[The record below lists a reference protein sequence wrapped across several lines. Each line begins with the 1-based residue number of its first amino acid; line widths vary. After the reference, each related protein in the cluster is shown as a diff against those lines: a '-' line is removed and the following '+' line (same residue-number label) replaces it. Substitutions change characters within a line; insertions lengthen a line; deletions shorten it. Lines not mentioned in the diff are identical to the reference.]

1 MSRRRARDASEN
13 PGKKVL
19 RLVYEVGHRDA
30 VLETDACEI
39 LIGRANDADIQ
50 IQHESVSR
58 HHAKI
63 LRSERGLEVVD
74 LESKNHVK
82 LNTYRVAREW
92 LRSGDRIDVGAAR
105 IYVELVDRPQSTPA
119 NVVFDE
125 GNESPNQRTEVID
138 VDHLDLLLAS
148 SRNMRVLPDW
158 NSQAGW
164 PSAESR
170 EASSGSD
177 AGRLAGKL
185 LRLVS
190 DAAETLLSCES
201 LDETLDRILALV
213 FNSLPVERGVICFY
227 DEQDARIV
235 PQAMRTLEGRP
246 DDQIIISHKI
256 ARSSISEK
264 RAILVRDAHADDQ
277 FGGAESVIL
286 FDIRSAMCAPLYR
299 DGRVIGVIYVDR
311 SSPRDHFETHHLQAL
326 SALAIISAVAVEHAT
341 LRDNARREK
350 EMRTRLARY
359 CSPAV
364 VDRIASTADHIQR
377 EMVHDEGDVSVLF
390 ADLTDFTSMA
400 ENLRPREVIRMLNQV
415 FERLCA
421 AVFDYE
427 GTLDKF
433 HGDGMMAF
441 FGAPLAQ
448 PDHAERA
455 VRAALRMQALLADVN
470 ATANLGGFTAMRVGI
485 NSGPVVVGDIGSPQ
499 RKDYT
504 VIGDVVN
511 IASRLESSVA
521 QPGQVVIGPRT
532 YRQVEHLFECQALES
547 VRLKGRTRSV
557 KPHLVLGCKPR
568 PPKR

>member
-1 MSRRRARDASEN
+1 MSHRRSHDDVES
-13 PGKKVL
+13 PGKKTL
-19 RLVYEVGHRDA
+19 RLTYELGDNDEV
-30 VLETDACEI
+30 CESEASEVV
-39 LIGRANDADIQ
+39 IGRADDADVQ
-50 IQHESVSR
+50 IKHESVSR

-63 LRSERGLEVVD
+63 VRSERGFEVVD

-82 LNTYRVAREW
+82 LNTYRINREW
-92 LRSGDRIDVGAAR
+92 LRSGDRIDIGAAR
-105 IYVELVDRPQSTPA
+105 IYVELIERPLSNPA

-125 GNESPNQRTEVID
+125 GQQRPHQHTEVID
-138 VDHLDLLLAS
+138 VDHLDLLLANS
-148 SRNMRVLPDW
+148 EDIHELPDW
-158 NSQAGW
+158 NSKAAW
-164 PSAESR
+164 PSAEQRKSS
-170 EASSGSD
+170 SSGD
-177 AGRLAGKL
+177 GGKLAGKL

-213 FNSLPVERGVICFY
+213 FNSLPVERGVICLY
-227 DEQDARIV
+227 DEQSDHIT
-235 PQAMRTLEGRP
+235 PKAMRTLEGRP
-246 DDQIIISHKI
+246 DDRIIISNQI
-256 ARSSISEK
+256 ARSSISER
-264 RAILVRDAHADDQ
+264 RAILVQDAHADDQ
-277 FGGAESVIL
+277 FGGADSVIL
-286 FDIRSAMCAPLYR
+286 LDIRSAMCAPLYR

-311 SSPRDHFETHHLQAL
+311 TSPRDHFETHHLQAL

-341 LRDNARREK
+341 LRDNIRHEK
-350 EMRTRLARY
+350 DIRARLARY

-364 VDRIASTADHIQR
+364 VDRITGTADHMQR
-377 EMVHDEGDVSVLF
+377 EMVSDEGEVSVLF

-400 ENLRPREVIRMLNQV
+400 ENLRPREVIRVLNQV

-433 HGDGMMAF
+433 RGDGMMAF

-470 ATANLGGFTAMRVGI
+470 ANAHKGRFISMRVGI

-532 YRQVEHLFECQALES
+532 YRQIAHLFNCQELDT
-547 VRLKGRTRSV
+547 VRLKGRIRTV
-557 KPHLVLGCKPR
+557 KPHLVLGRRNPDDEQ
-568 PPKR
+568 

>member
-1 MSRRRARDASEN
+1 MTRRRGEEEIEQ
-13 PGKKVL
+13 PGKRVL
-19 RLVYEVGHRDA
+19 RLTWEIGDRDEVFESEDG
-30 VLETDACEI
+30 EI
-39 LIGRANDADIQ
+39 MIGRANDAHVQ
-50 IQHESVSR
+50 IKHESVSR

-63 LRSERGLEVVD
+63 VRSERGFEVVD

-82 LNTYRVAREW
+82 LNTYRVQREW
-92 LRSGDRIDVGAAR
+92 LRSGDRIDIGAAR
-105 IYVELVDRPQSTPA
+105 IYVDFVERRPSHPA

-125 GNESPNQRTEVID
+125 GEARLHRRTEVLD
-138 VDHLDLLLAS
+138 VDHMDMLLDS
-148 SRNMRVLPDW
+148 QNMNELPNW
-158 NSQAGW
+158 NSKAAWPADAQQAGRG
-164 PSAESR
+164 PR
-170 EASSGSD
+170 DPGK
-177 AGRLAGKL
+177 LAGKL
-185 LRLVS
+185 LRLVN
-190 DAAETLLSCES
+190 DAAETLLSCDG

-227 DEQDARIV
+227 EEEADTIV

-246 DDQIIISHKI
+246 DDQIIISTKI
-256 ARSSISEK
+256 ARSSINEK
-264 RAILVRDAHADDQ
+264 RAILVQDAHSDDQ
-277 FGGAESVIL
+277 FGGADSVIL
-286 FDIRSAMCAPLYR
+286 LDIRSAMCAPLYR
-299 DGRVIGVIYVDR
+299 EGRVIGVIYVDR
-311 SSPRDHFETHHLQAL
+311 TSPRDHFETHHLQAL
-326 SALAIISAVAVEHAT
+326 SAIAILSAVAVEHSS
-341 LRDNARREK
+341 LRDNIRREREIRAK
-350 EMRTRLARY
+350 LARY

-364 VDRIASTADHIQR
+364 VDRIAATSDAMHRD
-377 EMVHDEGDVSVLF
+377 MVSDEGEVSVLF

-400 ENLRPREVIRMLNQV
+400 ENLRPREVIRVLNQV

-433 HGDGMMAF
+433 RGDGMMAF

-470 ATANLGGFTAMRVGI
+470 DNAHKGRFISMRVGI

-521 QPGQVVIGPRT
+521 QPGQVVIGPKT
-532 YRQVEHLFECQALES
+532 QRQVAHLFNCQELEA
-547 VRLKGRTRSV
+547 VRLKGRIRTV
-557 KPHLVLGCKPR
+557 KPWLVLGRKNAKPS
-568 PPKR
+568 K